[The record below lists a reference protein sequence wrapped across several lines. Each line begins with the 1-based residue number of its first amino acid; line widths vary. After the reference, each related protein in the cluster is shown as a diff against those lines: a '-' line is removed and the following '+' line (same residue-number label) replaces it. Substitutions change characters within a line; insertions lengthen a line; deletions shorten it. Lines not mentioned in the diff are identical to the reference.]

1 MNPARSDRV
10 VINGRFLAQVRTGVQ
25 RYALETVCALDDLLG
40 GPLPSVTR
48 PLNWVL
54 AVPPGCA
61 VPALR
66 HIRAC
71 TVPGPAGHAWEQ
83 WALARFTGPDY
94 LVNLNYSGPLFKRR
108 QLITVHDA
116 TVKAM
121 PESFSLAYR
130 LWHNLSVQV
139 LGRRADALMTVSAFS
154 RDELRRWF
162 GLRRSDI
169 VVGRE
174 GAEHLTR
181 VPEAEAGEVLRRHGL
196 QTGRYILAVGSL
208 KANKNFG
215 LVARARALMS
225 DPHLPIAV
233 AGALDI
239 GIFGASGATVDA
251 TAYRFLG
258 HVPDA
263 ELRVLYRHAA
273 CFVLPSLYEGFGLG
287 AVEAMAHGCPVVAA
301 RVASMPEVCGDAALY
316 VDPHDPAEL
325 AGALQRLLADGAL
338 RQRLVEAGARRLA
351 HYHWPANAQILFD
364 LVSSRVSRAAGQA
377 AARSQAA
384 TPAPP

>member
-1 MNPARSDRV
+1 MTPARSDRV

-40 GPLPSVTR
+40 RDPPAATR

-54 AVPPGCA
+54 AVPPGCT

-66 HIRAC
+66 HIQVC
-71 TVPGPAGHAWEQ
+71 TVPGGSGHAWEQ

-139 LGRRADALMTVSAFS
+139 LGRRADAVMTVSAFS

-162 GLRRSDI
+162 GLQRSDI

-196 QTGRYILAVGSL
+196 QAGCYILAVGSL
-208 KANKNFG
+208 KANKNVG

-225 DPHLPIAV
+225 DHHLPIAV
-233 AGALDI
+233 AGARDI

-251 TAYRFLG
+251 AAYRFLG

-273 CFVLPSLYEGFGLG
+273 CYVLPSLYEGFGLG

-316 VDPHDPAEL
+316 VDPHDPADL

-338 RQRLVEAGARRLA
+338 RQRLVDAGAQRLA

-364 LVSSRVSRAAGQA
+364 LVSSRVSRLAGPA
-377 AARSQAA
+377 AARGQAA
-384 TPAPP
+384 TPAKP